1 MIKYQKTS
9 IYGTQRAGKSIG
21 LLLDIIKL
29 DEPCSIAIV
38 CKDKE
43 NARYIDDFLSKYLPH
58 GIKYKIYNR
67 GI

>member
-21 LLLDIIKL
+21 LLFDIIKL

-38 CKDKE
+38 CKNKE
-43 NARYIDDFLSKYLPH
+43 NARHIDDFLSKYLPH
-58 GIKYKIYNR
+58 GIKYKI
-67 GI
+67 I